1 MAANNSVYNTHDSWT
16 NNLTEAKHPQT
27 SSTPA
32 KHKPSGLQGNPQYV
46 VIGVVVAVV
55 IVVAVVGIGVGVYM
69 VTRPT
74 EGTVKNTVTIRVIT
88 RVTHRTFNDIF
99 GVCGYMGWGWGA
111 TVTIKLVLQCV

>member
-69 VTRPT
+69 GNEADRRYSKIYSHQTCYT
-74 EGTVKNTVTIRVIT
+74 Q
-88 RVTHRTFNDIF
+88 DI
-99 GVCGYMGWGWGA
+99 
-111 TVTIKLVLQCV
+111 

>member
-55 IVVAVVGIGVGVYM
+55 IVVVVVGIGVGVYM

-74 EGTVKNTVTIRVIT
+74 EGTVKYTQ
-88 RVTHRTFNDIF
+88 DIF
-99 GVCGYMGWGWGA
+99 SIIFSDNVYN
-111 TVTIKLVLQCV
+111 